1 MAVSYDTFIG
11 AFLDKVQE
19 YDFPV
24 DQVVRNH
31 MVDGYMKRAIA
42 EFRSV
47 CLYDLSTTAE
57 DEIREFMVDIPEDDL
72 EELADIISE
81 GMLVQW
87 MKPYI
92 YRTENLENA
101 LNTKDFSTYSPAN
114 LLYRM
119 SEAYKVVKRDY
130 TNMIREYSY
139 VHGDLSDLHL

>member
-101 LNTKDFSTYSPAN
+101 LNTKDFTTYSPAN